1 MRPINFN
8 LDATDF
14 DYSSYEL
21 KLQEITSIELT
32 HLSDLH
38 SSLIPTESNSFSHLA
53 LSYFSLIERIL
64 KEYQEEV

>member
-1 MRPINFN
+1 MQPINFN

-14 DYSSYEL
+14 DFSSYEQ
-21 KLQEITSIELT
+21 KLQKITSVELT

-53 LSYFSLIERIL
+53 QSYFSLIEQIL
-64 KEYQEEV
+64 KEYHEEV